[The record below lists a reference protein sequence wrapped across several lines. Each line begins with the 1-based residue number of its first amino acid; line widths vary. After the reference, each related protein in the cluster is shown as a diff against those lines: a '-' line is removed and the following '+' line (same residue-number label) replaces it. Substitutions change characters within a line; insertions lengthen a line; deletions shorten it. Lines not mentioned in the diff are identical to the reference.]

1 MEEISVLRDLVI
13 ILTVSLVVV
22 YVFLRLKQ
30 STIVGFIIAGVL
42 IGPSGLSL
50 ISNIHQVEVLA
61 EIGVILLLFT
71 IGLEFSFKKLTRI
84 REIVLVGGGV
94 QVLLTL
100 ILTAAV
106 VWTLSESNVQSSIF
120 MGFLVALSSTAIV
133 LKSLQERGEVD
144 SPQGKFAVGMLI
156 FQDICVVPM
165 MLFTP
170 MLAQGEFAFKPIFLA
185 FGKSLLMVALIVV
198 GARFLIP
205 KILHQVVRARSREIF
220 VISVILI
227 CIGTAW
233 LTSQFGVSLAIGA
246 FIAGLVVAD
255 SEYSHQVLSDIIP
268 FRDTFSGLFFISV
281 GMLMSLEYLSENLFP
296 ILAFVVILVIGKAT
310 VVAATVLL
318 FRYSL
323 RIGALTGLALAQIGE
338 FSFILSKFGK
348 EYGLIAED
356 SYQTFL
362 SASIVTMF
370 LTPFLIRLSPLA
382 GNWVMRFNFPPRTWV
397 RKVDISPEQR
407 ALREIRDHVI
417 VVGYGLNGRN
427 LSRVLKENGL
437 PYVILELNP
446 ETVRETKKVGEP
458 IFYGDATSREIMERM
473 GIGRAKVIVF
483 AISDPASIRR
493 SVKIVRSLNP
503 NLHILVRTRY
513 MGEIDELY
521 KLGAD
526 EVIPEEFE
534 ISIEIASRVLRYC
547 RVPRNVITE
556 QIQRIREE
564 KYEMFRDLYMPK
576 PYRTEMPEVLSAIEM
591 ERYLIRDG
599 SSAAGKSLSDLQIRK
614 GTGASVIAVIRN
626 GNAIPNPGADFVLES
641 GDTVVL
647 VGSWEEINRAVD
659 FLERRS

>member
-1 MEEISVLRDLVI
+1 
-13 ILTVSLVVV
+13 
-22 YVFLRLKQ
+22 
-30 STIVGFIIAGVL
+30 
-42 IGPSGLSL
+42 
-50 ISNIHQVEVLA
+50 
-61 EIGVILLLFT
+61 
-71 IGLEFSFKKLTRI
+71 
-84 REIVLVGGGV
+84 
-94 QVLLTL
+94 
-100 ILTAAV
+100 
-106 VWTLSESNVQSSIF
+106 
-120 MGFLVALSSTAIV
+120 
-133 LKSLQERGEVD
+133 
-144 SPQGKFAVGMLI
+144 
-156 FQDICVVPM
+156 
-165 MLFTP
+165 
-170 MLAQGEFAFKPIFLA
+170 
-185 FGKSLLMVALIVV
+185 
-198 GARFLIP
+198 
-205 KILHQVVRARSREIF
+205 
-220 VISVILI
+220 
-227 CIGTAW
+227 
-233 LTSQFGVSLAIGA
+233 
-246 FIAGLVVAD
+246 VAD

-268 FRDTFSGLFFISV
+268 FRDAFSGLFFISI

-296 ILAFVVILVIGKAT
+296 ILAFVVILVVGKAT
-310 VVAATVLL
+310 VVAATVLFL
-318 FRYSL
+318 RYPL
-323 RIGALTGLALAQIGE
+323 RIATLSGLALAQIGE

-362 SASIVTMF
+362 SASVVTMF

-382 GNWVMRFNFPPRTWV
+382 GNWVMKFNFPPGRWV
-397 RKVDISPEQR
+397 RRVDITPEQG

-446 ETVRETKKVGEP
+446 ETVIEAKKVGEP
-458 IFYGDATSREIMERM
+458 IFYGDATSREIMEKM
-473 GIGRAKVIVF
+473 GVERAKVIVF

-534 ISIEIASRVLRYC
+534 TSIEIATRVLRYYQM
-547 RVPRNVITE
+547 PRNVITE
-556 QIQRIREE
+556 QIQKIREE

-576 PYRTEMPEVLSAIEM
+576 PYRMEMPEVLSAIEM
-591 ERYLIRDG
+591 ERCLIRDG
-599 SSAAGKSLSDLQIRK
+599 SYAAGKSLSDLQIRK

-641 GDTVVL
+641 GDTIVL

-659 FLERRS
+659 FLER